1 MMLFRYTSRMPRWP
15 AHSLP
20 GGASGRRSRRL
31 VACSRYVR
39 MSQSRE
45 LERGFIGR
53 RERGEIAS
61 ASGTKD
67 HRWTVMTWGW
77 KPLGG
82 LNARSGTGLSDRA
95 GSLHPNLGANLA
107 ADAQRLER

>member
-1 MMLFRYTSRMPRWP
+1 MTFFRSTSPMPPSP
-15 AHSLP
+15 ARSLP
-20 GGASGRRSRRL
+20 GGASGQRRGL
-31 VACSRYVR
+31 PAACSKSAWTNR
-39 MSQSRE
+39 SRE
-45 LERGFIGR
+45 LGRGFIGR

-77 KPLGG
+77 RPLGD
-82 LNARSGTGLSDRA
+82 LNARSGIGLSDLA